1 MMSLISSG
9 SSRGAAGLNRRSG
22 SMRTRMRCSVTVTAS
37 GSWNWKPTARR
48 SLVSSSAWRGAV
60 PSCTWRKP
68 ARSTT
73 LMTRGRW
80 PGSTFFRSGNS
91 SNHDLHLFSAGAYG
105 RRAGAA
111 AGAGAPAGVDQLA
124 PAVLIIAIDLY
135 WLLKLFYMTLF
146 LILSYGRLSIERE
159 TDWMARV
166 RGVDR
171 LSPELHELELIPP
184 TAGVK
189 TWVSLWLHRR
199 ELAVLQHSDQ
209 RPPPSDPLYH
219 LLIVPIAKEAQGV
232 IEPGIASLTQQT
244 FPSKRLLVILAVEAR
259 APAAVAAGAGEVQ
272 RRYRDAF
279 LDLLVVSHPEGLPA
293 EEIGR

>member
-111 AGAGAPAGVDQLA
+111 AGAGDPAGVDQLDD
-124 PAVLIIAIDLY
+124 PVGDDRPG
-135 WLLKLFYMTLF
+135 LL
-146 LILSYGRLSIERE
+146 E
-159 TDWMARV
+159 
-166 RGVDR
+166 
-171 LSPELHELELIPP
+171 
-184 TAGVK
+184 
-189 TWVSLWLHRR
+189 
-199 ELAVLQHSDQ
+199 
-209 RPPPSDPLYH
+209 
-219 LLIVPIAKEAQGV
+219 
-232 IEPGIASLTQQT
+232 
-244 FPSKRLLVILAVEAR
+244 
-259 APAAVAAGAGEVQ
+259 AAGG
-272 RRYRDAF
+272 RRAHHRNRPVLAAEALLHDA
-279 LDLLVVSHPEGLPA
+279 VSHPVLWPFVH
-293 EEIGR
+293 